1 MRKFLISLVLPALLA
16 IALFIISVYVVLI
29 PKFEKSMMD
38 RKKEMILELTN
49 TAWSVLEE
57 YNEGYVNGELTLE
70 DAQQNALLQIEQM
83 RYGKERKDYFWLIDH
98 QPAMIMH
105 PYRTEL
111 NNTDLSEYKDS
122 HGNRLFIDA
131 VRVVD
136 SAGQGFLEYYWQW
149 NDDDSSD
156 VPKLSFVKEFR
167 PWGWILGTGIYLEDV
182 REEIAGI
189 ERGLNRISGLIIG
202 VILLVLSYIIR
213 QSILVENKRR
223 AAEQELKLSRLK
235 YKSLVEASTEGTL
248 MFVDDKVIFAN
259 QKFAEK
265 YRPGDR
271 SLVGLSFNQI
281 FKAEISAGIPEGE
294 DAGKSQSLETQV
306 INDGKETDV
315 VISLSRVT
323 YADKQGFIVVVRDV
337 SPRQKVEQ
345 SSKKLSDEVEFSLRL
360 MHQSIRPFIREA
372 LFCGLNTPIREASDV
387 MRRKNQHAVFVRS
400 DQHVIGVVDIN
411 DLNSRVLA
419 SGLSPG
425 EPVSLIMTSPVL
437 DILPGALMYEALLLF
452 RTRKVSHLLVRD
464 GTGTAAGVLSYQD
477 CLEGQI
483 NSLAILIEQ
492 ITASESVTQLRA
504 LYSQLP
510 VLTGALVS
518 SDNIRHITRLITT
531 VSDAISRRVI
541 AMGIEH
547 MGPPPC
553 HFAFITMGSA
563 GRSEQTLKTDQDNAI
578 IYEDGVQD
586 VKNYFLDLAAY
597 INTNLHTIGYNKCEG
612 DIMARNPLWCRPLQD
627 WKDYFSSWF
636 NDQDTE
642 NILRSQIFFDLK
654 YLYGQE
660 DLVSQLR
667 VHFIRQVRG
676 SSLFLYHLAHA
687 ITRYRP
693 DFENDIIDLKKL
705 ALPIVSYL
713 RIQALH
719 NGIDETNSMQ
729 RLSRLR
735 EKGVV
740 EKATAEAIE
749 QSFAFLMHLRIKR
762 QTIQLLEN
770 EPPGNEVHEEVLTSI
785 ELFFIRKILKLV
797 HSLQTELDITY
808 KGGLH

>member
-16 IALFIISVYVVLI
+16 IALFIVSVYVVLV

-57 YNEGYVNGELTLE
+57 HNEGYVKGELTLE

-372 LFCGLNTPIREASDV
+372 LFCGLNTPIREASDM
-387 MRRKNQHAVFVRS
+387 MRRKSQHAVFVRS

-425 EPVSLIMTSPVL
+425 EPVSLIMTSP
-437 DILPGALMYEALLLF
+437 
-452 RTRKVSHLLVRD
+452 
-464 GTGTAAGVLSYQD
+464 
-477 CLEGQI
+477 
-483 NSLAILIEQ
+483 
-492 ITASESVTQLRA
+492 
-504 LYSQLP
+504 
-510 VLTGALVS
+510 
-518 SDNIRHITRLITT
+518 
-531 VSDAISRRVI
+531 
-541 AMGIEH
+541 
-547 MGPPPC
+547 
-553 HFAFITMGSA
+553 
-563 GRSEQTLKTDQDNAI
+563 
-578 IYEDGVQD
+578 
-586 VKNYFLDLAAY
+586 
-597 INTNLHTIGYNKCEG
+597 
-612 DIMARNPLWCRPLQD
+612 
-627 WKDYFSSWF
+627 
-636 NDQDTE
+636 
-642 NILRSQIFFDLK
+642 
-654 YLYGQE
+654 
-660 DLVSQLR
+660 
-667 VHFIRQVRG
+667 
-676 SSLFLYHLAHA
+676 
-687 ITRYRP
+687 
-693 DFENDIIDLKKL
+693 
-705 ALPIVSYL
+705 
-713 RIQALH
+713 
-719 NGIDETNSMQ
+719 
-729 RLSRLR
+729 
-735 EKGVV
+735 
-740 EKATAEAIE
+740 
-749 QSFAFLMHLRIKR
+749 
-762 QTIQLLEN
+762 
-770 EPPGNEVHEEVLTSI
+770 
-785 ELFFIRKILKLV
+785 
-797 HSLQTELDITY
+797 
-808 KGGLH
+808 